1 VLDTSVLIDAAR
13 RGRNV
18 HQTLEVLPVDRGDE
32 VVIASVTLMEL
43 AHGVVRGRTYAV
55 RQNHQAFVDDLRA
68 ALRVV
73 QMNDEIAIRA
83 GTIDGTL
90 RLSGQMI
97 GMADAM
103 IAATALE
110 CGFDVATLNDK
121 HFEMIEGLRLIQ
133 LQWPANDSSA

>member
-1 VLDTSVLIDAAR
+1 VGVVLDTSVLIDAAR

-18 HQTLEVLPVDRGDE
+18 HQTLEVLPVDRGEE

-90 RLSGQMI
+90 RLSGQM
-97 GMADAM
+97 
-103 IAATALE
+103 
-110 CGFDVATLNDK
+110 NDK